1 MSALRKL
8 ILRIEPSS
16 VYFLRF
22 ILEGYDNMYMLSTLD
37 QPEGVVRIIAAE
49 GAWDD
54 LFRIIRSLEVKIR
67 PVFID

>member
-37 QPEGVVRIIAAE
+37 QPEGFVRIIAAE

-54 LFRIIRSLEVKIR
+54 LFRIIRSLERKIK